1 MRTESGLFLL
11 CFFYS
16 KKCFKN
22 NHENYFFTGNGICVD
37 YEDCQCND
45 NWIGLSCE
53 TPTCYDVN
61 NCSSNGL
68 CVSPNNCECFE
79 QYDGENCT
87 ESVPSNLNDPVFI
100 NASYSAVVSENRRKG
115 FVILTVSANDSDHG
129 RSGEISYSIE
139 EASIANFFT
148 INQVS
153 GEITVAADDVLDY
166 ENIPQKQF
174 TFTVTATDNGVPT
187 RSSETTVTV
196 NVKDENDNCPVF
208 STAPGNYKIP
218 LQIRAED
225 DDHGDNGHIDYS
237 ITEESDPNRKFLI
250 TSTGTLSANSTLQP
264 GAYVLIIV
272 AQDRGVPPC
281 PRELTVTILVDEI
294 VSAVILPTSTFK
306 QLMPSSHFSSTMT
319 IKASSSQRYSTAT
332 SKQSSPQQSA
342 LSSSTMILKPSSPQ
356 QYSTVTPEQSLPR
369 HTALSSTTM
378 ILEAPSSQR
387 PSTVTS
393 EQSSPQQSA
402 LSSSTMMLKPSSLQ
416 QYSTVT
422 PEQSL
427 PRQSA
432 LSSST
437 MILEA
442 PSSQRPS
449 TVTSKQS
456 SPQQSALSSSTM
468 MLKPSS
474 LQQYSTVTPEQ
485 SLPRQ
490 SALSSS
496 TMILE
501 APSSQRPSTVTSK
514 QSSPQQSALSSS
526 TMMLKPSS
534 LEQYSTVTPEQSL
547 PRQSALSSST
557 MILEASSSERP
568 STVTFEQSMLQP
580 TSTRRS
586 GSEMSST
593 QATTNNKIVH
603 LNTRLLNFG
612 FVDSYRNK
620 DSRDYKNLRAILEKS
635 LLDVFKMMP
644 GFQKIFDVDFER
656 GSVVANI
663 QAEFA
668 SESTQVSSSTL
679 ARALVQAVDENG
691 NLGELHIDTS
701 FLSQQIT
708 PTTPISDDEEDKD
721 KDKDKDGSAYI
732 GATVAIGIAGL
743 FCVVLAVF
751 LVSILI

>member
-1 MRTESGLFLL
+1 M
-11 CFFYS
+11 
-16 KKCFKN
+16 KKF
-22 NHENYFFTGNGICVD
+22 FFTGNGICVD

-174 TFTVTATDNGVPT
+174 TFTVTVTDNGVPT

-342 LSSSTMILKPSSPQ
+342 LSSSTMVLKPSSP
-356 QYSTVTPEQSLPR
+356 
-369 HTALSSTTM
+369 
-378 ILEAPSSQR
+378 
-387 PSTVTS
+387 
-393 EQSSPQQSA
+393 
-402 LSSSTMMLKPSSLQ
+402 Q

-534 LEQYSTVTPEQSL
+534 LQQYSTVTPEQSL